1 MRLFSCGAKI
11 LRLRFAPLRMTKWEE
26 RQIVMYYVYIL
37 TNNSHHSLYIGVTND
52 LERRLYEHKAELLD
66 GFTKQYHLHKL
77 VYYEETGD
85 VNAAIAREKQLK
97 GWSRQKKD
105 ALIASVNPLWEDLS
119 EDWD

>member
-11 LRLRFAPLRMTKWEE
+11 LRLRFAPFRMTKWEE

-37 TNNSHHSLYIGVTND
+37 TNNSHHTLYIGVTNN
-52 LERRLYEHKAELLD
+52 LERRLYEHKSELLD

-97 GWSRQKKD
+97 GWTRKKKD